1 MWVPNSVFDDR
12 LLCMQWQNKNQDNA
26 QVDIDNLIEN
36 EIKEKTLSAPK
47 QYNTENTVQIKEM
60 STDNP
65 IKLYPNPANTQ
76 VNIRYKNANDTKLQ
90 IVNILG
96 IVITEIDLPKDIH
109 YELLKGF
116 LPKRYIKLDYIKK
129 KSENKDNSI
138 VSKYFEFGSRDLKL
152 ANKILSE
159 DDVDIIKKKYG
170 GLEK

>member
-1 MWVPNSVFDDR
+1 MAKTPFDYWKDVT
-12 LLCMQWQNKNQDNA
+12 QNKCELEDEASYQPYMMTRLCSMV
-26 QVDIDNLIEN
+26 QVRLPFAE
-36 EIKEKTLSAPK
+36 ELTRL
-47 QYNTENTVQIKEM
+47 
-60 STDNP
+60 
-65 IKLYPNPANTQ
+65 
-76 VNIRYKNANDTKLQ
+76 
-90 IVNILG
+90 
-96 IVITEIDLPKDIH
+96 DLPKDIH
-109 YELLKGF
+109 YELLEGF

>member
-96 IVITEIDLPKDIH
+96 IVITEIDLPKDIQNVSINVSN
-109 YELLKGF
+109 LVTGV
-116 LPKRYIKLDYIKK
+116 YIYRQIQNKTQIKAGKL
-129 KSENKDNSI
+129 
-138 VSKYFEFGSRDLKL
+138 
-152 ANKILSE
+152 
-159 DDVDIIKKKYG
+159 IITN
-170 GLEK
+170 